1 MNINNK
7 LKLYCK
13 ICQRFFRDKDAL
25 KCHLNSFTHKK
36 KLEKI
41 SNNVEFYIENYT
53 NHLKN
58 KFKEILKRKYKN
70 CWVNSNDVY
79 NDYVNDRENV
89 IYLGSTKYKNLND
102 LVIEL
107 KNENFIKMKGNENGI
122 FVYFDDNSEKE
133 KKKKKISLIEKI
145 NVKMEKIDK
154 QNNNKNINNNNNKN
168 ENENDKKIFK
178 PLILNDFNGI
188 EISFNNNNN
197 NNNKILGK
205 KRQLIE
211 KKL

>member
-53 NHLKN
+53 NQLKN
-58 KFKEILKRKYKN
+58 KFKEILRRKYKK

-79 NDYVNDRENV
+79 NDYVSDRENN
-89 IYLGSTKYKNLND
+89 IYLNSTKYKNLND
-102 LVIEL
+102 LIIEL
-107 KNENFIKMKGNENGI
+107 KNENIIKMKANEDGI
-122 FVYFDDNSEKE
+122 FIYYDDNTDNKE

-145 NVKMEKIDK
+145 NVEMEKIDK
-154 QNNNKNINNNNNKN
+154 KNNNKNNILNNNKN
-168 ENENDKKIFK
+168 SNENGNEKNIK
-178 PLILNDFNGI
+178 PLILDNFNGF
-188 EISFNNNNN
+188 EISFNN

-205 KRQLIE
+205 KRKLIE